1 MFNDLTASL
10 NKIFDKLKGVGYLRE
25 EDVSSALREIRLALL
40 EADVALPVVK
50 DFINLV
56 KERAVGEQIVKSIS
70 PGQMVVKIVQDCLEE
85 ILTLENHSLNLAVT
99 PPAVILM
106 VGLQGSGKTTTTA
119 KIASKLKKDGKK
131 VYMASLDIHRP
142 AAQEQLLTL
151 SRQIQIDCLPIEPNQ
166 SPIDIT
172 KRALKEAKFHDVLLL
187 DTAGRLHIDK
197 SLMDELKAIKK
208 LAAPIEILLVADAIT
223 GQDAVNIAK
232 EFNDALAL
240 TGIVLTRVDSDAR
253 GGAALSMS
261 YVTKCPIKFLGVGEK
276 ISDLEE
282 FYPDRIAS
290 RILGMGDISS
300 LVERA
305 VAAVDKEASEK
316 MMRQI
321 EKGRFDLNM
330 LAEQLKG
337 MKKMGG
343 FASIM
348 GMIPGLG
355 KLTKGIDSSAVDD
368 GMIKRQLAIISSM
381 TKEERRDP
389 RVLNASRKIRIAN
402 GSGTDVQDI
411 NKLVKQFLQMGKMI
425 KRFGKV
431 DKETLINQF
440 SAGNLLRNTD
450 FS

>member
-1 MFNDLTASL
+1 MFSDLTSSL

-40 EADVALPVVK
+40 DADVALPVVK
-50 DFINLV
+50 DFIALV

-70 PGQMVVKIVQDCLEE
+70 PGQMVVKIVQDCLQE
-85 ILTLENHSLNLAVT
+85 ILTLESHELNISVA
-99 PPAVILM
+99 PPAVIMM

-119 KIASKLKKDGKK
+119 KIANKLKKEGKK
-131 VYMASLDIHRP
+131 PYMASLDIYRP
-142 AAQEQLLTL
+142 AAQEQLLAL
-151 SRQIQIDCLPIEPNQ
+151 SHQIEVDCLPIEPTQ
-166 SPIDIT
+166 KPIEIT

-187 DTAGRLHIDK
+187 DTAGRLHIDQE
-197 SLMDELKAIKK
+197 LMEELKQIKK
-208 LAAPIEILLVADAIT
+208 LAAPVEILLVADAIT

-232 EFNDALAL
+232 EFNDVLNL

-300 LVERA
+300 LVEK
-305 VAAVDKEASEK
+305 AAAAMDKESSEK
-316 MMRQI
+316 MMKQI

-330 LAEQLKG
+330 LAEQLKS

-343 FASIM
+343 FSSIM
-348 GMIPGLG
+348 GMIPGIG
-355 KLTKGIDSSAVDD
+355 KLTKGLNSSAIDD
-368 GMIKRQLAIISSM
+368 GIIKRQLAIISSM

-389 RVLNASRKIRIAN
+389 RILNASRKIRIAN

-411 NKLVKQFLQMGKMI
+411 NKLVKQFLQMGKMV

-431 DKETLINQF
+431 DKETLLNQF
-440 SAGNLLRNTD
+440 GSGNFLRGTD

>member
-1 MFNDLTASL
+1 MFNDLTSSL

-25 EDVSSALREIRLALL
+25 EDVASALREIRLALL

-50 DFINLV
+50 DFISLV

-70 PGQMVVKIVQDCLEE
+70 PGQMVVKVVQDCLQE
-85 ILTLENHSLNLAVT
+85 ILTLESHELNIAVA
-99 PPAVILM
+99 PPAVIMM

-119 KIASKLKKDGKK
+119 KIANKLKKEGKK
-131 VYMASLDIHRP
+131 PYMASLDIYRP
-142 AAQEQLLTL
+142 AAQEQLLAL
-151 SRQIQIDCLPIEPNQ
+151 SRQIQVDCLPIEPNQ
-166 SPIDIT
+166 TPIEIT

-187 DTAGRLHIDK
+187 DTAGRLHIDQE
-197 SLMDELKAIKK
+197 LMDELRQIKK
-208 LAAPIEILLVADAIT
+208 LANPVEILLVADAMT

-232 EFNDALAL
+232 EFNDALGL
-240 TGIVLTRVDSDAR
+240 TGIILSRVDSDAR

-276 ISDLEE
+276 VSDLEE
-282 FYPDRIAS
+282 FYPDRVAS

-300 LVERA
+300 LVEKA
-305 VAAVDKEASEK
+305 AAAVDKESSEK

-343 FASIM
+343 IASIM

-355 KLTKGIDSSAVDD
+355 KLAKGVNSSAIDD
-368 GMIKRQLAIISSM
+368 GIIKRQLAIISSM

-389 RVLNASRKIRIAN
+389 RILNASRKIRIAN

-411 NKLVKQFLQMGKMI
+411 NKLMKQFLQMGKMV
-425 KRFGKV
+425 KKFGKV
-431 DKETLINQF
+431 DKETLMNQF
-440 SAGNLLRNTD
+440 GAGNFLRGTD